1 MQVLSSHEK
10 WCEEVSIGPAVRRM
24 LGPIEAPISSAYRS
38 MFINVGDLGKAM
50 TAVPFGSRVLEVG
63 VGDGMIASQI
73 IGRRPDATVL
83 GIDLADNPGTLF
95 EGDNERV
102 EFRSISTSELRSEDP
117 GTFDAIIIADVL
129 HHVPPSIRP
138 DLLSDVSAL
147 LADDGVLLVKESVVV
162 SSPGYWMGKF
172 SDLYITGDRN
182 VSYLREDDL
191 KQLIVDNV
199 PGLVASGRS
208 TVKPWKT
215 NLLLVWRRSGN

>member
-1 MQVLSSHEK
+1 M
-10 WCEEVSIGPAVRRM
+10 SIGPAVRRM

-83 GIDLADNPGTLF
+83 GIDLAENPGSLF
-95 EGDNERV
+95 EGDNQRV
-102 EFRSISTSELRSEDP
+102 EFRSISTAELRSEDP

-129 HHVPPSIRP
+129 HHVPPAIRP
-138 DLLSDVSAL
+138 ALLSDVSSL
-147 LADDGVLLVKESVVV
+147 LADDGVLLVKETVVV
-162 SSPGYWMGKF
+162 KSPGYWMGRF
-172 SDLYITGDRN
+172 SDRWITGDRN
-182 VSYLREDDL
+182 VSFLREEELDT
-191 KQLIVDNV
+191 LIVDNV

-215 NLLLVWRRSGN
+215 NLLLVWRRSEN

>member
-1 MQVLSSHEK
+1 
-10 WCEEVSIGPAVRRM
+10 M

-38 MFINVGDLGKAM
+38 MFINIGDLGKAM
-50 TAVPFGSRVLEVG
+50 EAVPFGPRVLEVG

-73 IGRRPDATVL
+73 IGRRPEATVL
-83 GIDLADNPGTLF
+83 GIDLAENPGSLF
-95 EGDNERV
+95 EGDATRAQ
-102 EFRSISTSELRSEDP
+102 FRTVSTSDLLAEKPEP
-117 GTFDAIIIADVL
+117 FDAIVIADVL
-129 HHVPPSIRP
+129 HHVPPAIRP
-138 DLLSDVSAL
+138 ALLSDVSEL
-147 LADDGVLLVKESVVV
+147 LADDGVLMVKESVVV
-162 SSPGYWMGKF
+162 PSPGHWVGKF

-191 KQLIVDNV
+191 HQLIVDNV